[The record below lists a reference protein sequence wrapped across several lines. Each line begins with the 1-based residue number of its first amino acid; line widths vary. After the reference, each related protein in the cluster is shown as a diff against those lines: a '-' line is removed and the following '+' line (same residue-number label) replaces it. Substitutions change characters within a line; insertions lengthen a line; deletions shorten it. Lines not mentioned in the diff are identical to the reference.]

1 MPPKR
6 SKKTSS
12 SNNDDTNNNTSMN
25 NNKKKKRKLLDD
37 VREKK
42 EDGDDDDDDDAENHI
57 VSPSRKGGDSE
68 PASMFDVDADRE
80 KFKKGTLK
88 REAYEMLEKH
98 WPEMKD
104 TNELWEQGLREK
116 RSLGKS
122 KAVLASGLSHDAVF
136 VRVPGGASGS
146 TATGKWALRC
156 FVGQSSKK
164 MAAVAAS
171 GGSGQAAAAAEK
183 KKADDSSDKP
193 KASGTIRSVALKG
206 PSSGELLSKVQVLV
220 AGNAKK
226 TQKEGKEEEEE
237 EGEPNDD
244 DDDRK
249 KSSLKLALKSNVARL
264 SRATK
269 DIGKAKER
277 VERYQQTFKQL
288 QKKESDYNNPA
299 KRPKIEKLKTPA
311 QFKKEAE
318 CPSLP
323 KEFLKFTG
331 NKNDRQALT
340 KWNKGKEKAEEAMKS
355 AVDAYVEKRRKEMRD
370 QQALLKVDPKKM
382 KSQINAATLLVDRAK
397 LHLQACEDVIKALQ
411 VRKQIILESN
421 IDDWE
426 YTNKLAEFERLF
438 LHIEK
443 TKSESLEAVPD
454 REKMRLLARA
464 EAEEERVRLNE
475 EKVRIKKIKAEE
487 SAQER
492 EKAKADREA
501 AKEEEKRKRI
511 HEARYPIDDDDLRE
525 ELIEESKE
533 KGIELS
539 ALLRPLPKPV
549 PVENGQVLA
558 DEGALA
564 EFLAIFSEALTAP
577 PLRTYLMVRECLEN
591 ENKQQL
597 YVLYRALLKGAL
609 HEDATGVGR
618 GVTRLRSVND
628 NIVWAQVIVKLL
640 QLEGERAH
648 GKAAMEIVQSLS
660 NDGARIDKLTLQ
672 QHLTLLRALA
682 DLALDSR
689 PCHEELEARVQ
700 QADIYRAERFEE
712 RAKRSKQQKIREEKE
727 KEKRRLKREADAM
740 AKKELL
746 EKQRLARE
754 AGEPIPVSLE
764 EEEEEEDLD
773 AKFALPEEFQK
784 YTGSELDRSAFVKWK
799 KNREEALRVLAEQ
812 RRLYEAEK
820 LKQERERKRIE
831 KAELMRGADG
841 DAMRE
846 RKWQATLERYQ
857 AEDDMVRVRV
867 RALGR
872 DRSMSTY
879 WFGVGGRTDAVYV
892 QSFDGK
898 WGKYDNLDQIDA
910 LNVALNVKGER
921 EAALKHSLAKRA
933 DMIED
938 AFERIRKVRL
948 HEEKEKDRLLALQL
962 EQEEREKSGARPMRQ
977 KIPAP
982 SEVDEAPKE
991 LILSPGSQRMVKA
1004 SKVKAK
1010 LSAKALA
1017 AQKEFLDAYLAFDD
1031 YSAVRHARQVIRRIF
1046 DQVAELP
1053 VESIANETME
1063 SITSK
1068 QKELVG
1074 SGGARR
1080 YMDESYL
1087 SEKLLDIEQKLYE
1100 FQNEQFA
1107 LAEEESDLLSP
1118 APPELTKHRLEQLV
1132 LKHTDRDMRSWK
1144 MARSKLAAMLPQE
1157 VLDEAVE
1164 ARRREMIEEHM
1175 KENAEENEDE
1185 DAVRAKMFEDFENDR
1200 LEEDV
1205 DDASIWKH
1213 PGYDKR
1219 RDAWR
1224 KTLLGESGT
1233 PLTPAVLAYCA
1244 KVFNDTIQT
1253 FLGEMHERLELRA
1266 AQDEGNALADQKWAE
1281 MKWNKRARCSAI
1293 TKSGV
1298 QCKLPA
1304 MEGKSTCINHSG
1316 AANFVARAVEGARE
1330 EEEEEDEEEEE
1341 EGREEQERNDDDD
1354 DDDDER
1360 VPVRMDTDANE
1371 IQMM

>member
-1 MPPKR
+1 M
-6 SKKTSS
+6 
-12 SNNDDTNNNTSMN
+12 
-25 NNKKKKRKLLDD
+25 
-37 VREKK
+37 
-42 EDGDDDDDDDAENHI
+42 
-57 VSPSRKGGDSE
+57 
-68 PASMFDVDADRE
+68 
-80 KFKKGTLK
+80 
-88 REAYEMLEKH
+88 
-98 WPEMKD
+98 
-104 TNELWEQGLREK
+104 
-116 RSLGKS
+116 
-122 KAVLASGLSHDAVF
+122 
-136 VRVPGGASGS
+136 
-146 TATGKWALRC
+146 
-156 FVGQSSKK
+156 
-164 MAAVAAS
+164 
-171 GGSGQAAAAAEK
+171 
-183 KKADDSSDKP
+183 
-193 KASGTIRSVALKG
+193 
-206 PSSGELLSKVQVLV
+206 
-220 AGNAKK
+220 
-226 TQKEGKEEEEE
+226 
-237 EGEPNDD
+237 
-244 DDDRK
+244 
-249 KSSLKLALKSNVARL
+249 
-264 SRATK
+264 
-269 DIGKAKER
+269 
-277 VERYQQTFKQL
+277 
-288 QKKESDYNNPA
+288 
-299 KRPKIEKLKTPA
+299 
-311 QFKKEAE
+311 
-318 CPSLP
+318 
-323 KEFLKFTG
+323 
-331 NKNDRQALT
+331 
-340 KWNKGKEKAEEAMKS
+340 
-355 AVDAYVEKRRKEMRD
+355 
-370 QQALLKVDPKKM
+370 
-382 KSQINAATLLVDRAK
+382 
-397 LHLQACEDVIKALQ
+397 
-411 VRKQIILESN
+411 
-421 IDDWE
+421 
-426 YTNKLAEFERLF
+426 
-438 LHIEK
+438 
-443 TKSESLEAVPD
+443 
-454 REKMRLLARA
+454 
-464 EAEEERVRLNE
+464 
-475 EKVRIKKIKAEE
+475 
-487 SAQER
+487 
-492 EKAKADREA
+492 
-501 AKEEEKRKRI
+501 
-511 HEARYPIDDDDLRE
+511 
-525 ELIEESKE
+525 
-533 KGIELS
+533 
-539 ALLRPLPKPV
+539 
-549 PVENGQVLA
+549 
-558 DEGALA
+558 
-564 EFLAIFSEALTAP
+564 
-577 PLRTYLMVRECLEN
+577 
-591 ENKQQL
+591 
-597 YVLYRALLKGAL
+597 
-609 HEDATGVGR
+609 
-618 GVTRLRSVND
+618 
-628 NIVWAQVIVKLL
+628 
-640 QLEGERAH
+640 
-648 GKAAMEIVQSLS
+648 
-660 NDGARIDKLTLQ
+660 
-672 QHLTLLRALA
+672 
-682 DLALDSR
+682 
-689 PCHEELEARVQ
+689 
-700 QADIYRAERFEE
+700 
-712 RAKRSKQQKIREEKE
+712 
-727 KEKRRLKREADAM
+727 
-740 AKKELL
+740 
-746 EKQRLARE
+746 
-754 AGEPIPVSLE
+754 SLE

-773 AKFALPEEFQK
+773 AKFALQEEFQK

-1316 AANFVARAVEGARE
+1316 AANFVARAVEGERRRRRRRRE
-1330 EEEEEDEEEEE
+1330 EEEEEEE
-1341 EGREEQERNDDDD
+1341 EGREEQERNDD

>member
-1 MPPKR
+1 MSANGK
-6 SKKTSS
+6 KKTSS
-12 SNNDDTNNNTSMN
+12 AAAKTTSSA
-25 NNKKKKRKLLDD
+25 KKSTSASSSSKNKKRKLNDGNDD
-37 VREKK
+37 DEKTKKMDVDDKNDSEQKPKEEKGGKDDDK
-42 EDGDDDDDDDAENHI
+42 EDGF
-57 VSPSRKGGDSE
+57 
-68 PASMFDVDADRE
+68 PASAFDVDADRE

-136 VRVPGGASGS
+136 VRVPGGSSGS

-156 FVGQSSKK
+156 FVGSKK
-164 MAAVAAS
+164 V
-171 GGSGQAAAAAEK
+171 AAAAVVNAQSPAK
-183 KKADDSSDKP
+183 KKKTDDDSEEKLDNDSP
-193 KASGTIRSVALKG
+193 KVTTGPIRSVALKG
-206 PSSGELLSKVQVLV
+206 PSSGELLSKVQALLS
-220 AGNAKK
+220 GNAKK
-226 TQKEGKEEEEE
+226 TQS
-237 EGEPNDD
+237 DD
-244 DDDRK
+244 DNGDDTE
-249 KSSLKLALKSNVARL
+249 SPLKIALKSNVARL

-269 DIGKAKER
+269 DINDAKER
-277 VERYQQTFKQL
+277 MERYQQTLKQL
-288 QKKESDYNNPA
+288 KKKEADFNDPA

-311 QFKKEAE
+311 QFKKEDG
-318 CPSLP
+318 CPSQKGLP

-331 NKNDRQALT
+331 NKNDRQALS
-340 KWNKGKEKAEEAMKS
+340 KWLKGREKAEEAIKA
-355 AVDAYVEKRRKEMRD
+355 AVDAYVEKRRKEMKD
-370 QQALLKVDPKKM
+370 QQAALKVDPKRI
-382 KSQINAATLLVDRAK
+382 KSQLTSATVAFERSK
-397 LHLQACEDVIKALQ
+397 LHLQACEDVHKALQ
-411 VRKQIILESN
+411 VRDQIILESDVN
-421 IDDWE
+421 DWE
-426 YTNKLAEFERLF
+426 YTNKLGEFERVF
-438 LHIEK
+438 LHLEK

-454 REKMRLLARA
+454 REKMRLLARGQ
-464 EAEEERVRLNE
+464 AEEERVRLNE
-475 EKVRIKKIKAEE
+475 EKVRIKKVKAEE
-487 SAQER
+487 AEQKRKKE
-492 EKAKADREA
+492 KADREA

-511 HEARYPIDDDDLRE
+511 NDARYPIDDDDLRK
-525 ELIEESKE
+525 ELIHEAEE
-533 KGIELS
+533 KGMELS
-539 ALLRPLPKPV
+539 SLLRPLPKPV

-564 EFLAIFSEALTAP
+564 EFLAIFSEALSAP

-591 ENKQQL
+591 EDKRQL
-597 YVLYRALLKGAL
+597 YVLYRALLQGAL

-640 QLEGERAH
+640 QLEGESAH
-648 GKAAMEIVQSLS
+648 GKGAMEIVNSLS
-660 NDGARIDKLTLQ
+660 KDGGRIDKLTLQ
-672 QHLTLLRALA
+672 QNLTLLRALA
-682 DLALDSR
+682 DLALDSS

-712 RAKRSKQQKIREEKE
+712 RAKRSKQQKLREEKE
-727 KEKRRLKREADAM
+727 KEERRLKREADAL

-754 AGEPIPVSLE
+754 AGEPIPMSLE

-773 AKFALPEEFQK
+773 AKFALPEEFEK
-784 YTGSELDRSAFVKWK
+784 YTGSEMDRSGFLKWK
-799 KNREEALRVLAEQ
+799 KLREEAQRELAEQ

-831 KAELMRGADG
+831 KAELMKGANG
-841 DAMRE
+841 EAMRE
-846 RKWQATLERYQ
+846 RKWQATLQRYQ

-872 DRSMSTY
+872 DRSMATY

-898 WGKYDNLDQIDA
+898 WGKYDSQDQIDA

-938 AFERIRKVRL
+938 AFERIRKIRKQ
-948 HEEKEKDRLLALQL
+948 EEKEKDRLLALKL

-977 KIPAP
+977 KVMAP
-982 SEVDEAPKE
+982 SEIDDAPKE
-991 LILSPGSQRMVKA
+991 FVLSPGSQRMVKA

-1010 LSAKALA
+1010 LSAKATA
-1017 AQKEFLDAYLAFDD
+1017 VQKEFLDAYLAFDD
-1031 YSAVRHARQVIRRIF
+1031 YSAVRHARQVIKRIVE
-1046 DQVAELP
+1046 QVLELS
-1053 VESIANETME
+1053 VESIAGESME
-1063 SITSK
+1063 SLRAK
-1068 QKELVG
+1068 RDEL
-1074 SGGARR
+1074 SRSSNNSF
-1080 YMDESYL
+1080 DESYL
-1087 SEKLLDIEQKLYE
+1087 SKTLLDLEQKLYE

-1107 LAEEESDLLSP
+1107 LAEEEADLLAP
-1118 APPELTKHRLEQLV
+1118 APPELTKNRLEQLV

-1157 VLDEAVE
+1157 VLEEAVE

-1185 DAVRAKMFEDFENDR
+1185 DAVRAKMFDDFENDR
-1200 LEEDV
+1200 LGEDV

-1224 KTLLGESGT
+1224 KTLLGESET
-1233 PLTPAVLAYCA
+1233 QLTPAVLAYCA

-1253 FLGEMHERLELRA
+1253 FLGEMHERIQLRS
-1266 AQDEGNALADQKWAE
+1266 AQEEEDALAEK
-1281 MKWNKRARCSAI
+1281 KTFRARCSAI
-1293 TKSGV
+1293 AKSGL

-1316 AANFVARAVEGARE
+1316 TAADDFSDGAAEEQKE
-1330 EEEEEDEEEEE
+1330 EEKVDVVKPFDDMDVDEA
-1341 EGREEQERNDDDD
+1341 
-1354 DDDDER
+1354 DDER
-1360 VPVRMDTDANE
+1360 VPAQQQQQTLNPEGDQTDTLD
-1371 IQMM
+1371 